1 MLEPYCRIPRCQVTC
16 GRREWMCSR
25 HWALVPH
32 WLRQRI
38 AESKSAARRGEPGA
52 LKHFEYKELAIRW
65 VLVELW
71 TLAFPVPPGHVDM
84 PAARLRCT
92 CPLCAQATALA
103 AKAYAV
109 RRYADSIQR
118 AVG

>member
-1 MLEPYCRIPRCQVTC
+1 MLVPCCRIPGCEVMC
-16 GRREWMCSR
+16 GKREWMCPR

-38 AESKSAARRGEPGA
+38 SETKSAARRGEPGA

-71 TLAFPVPPGHVDM
+71 TLAFPLPPEHVDT
-84 PAARLRCT
+84 PARRLRCT
-92 CPLCAQATALA
+92 CPMCGQATKLA

-109 RRYADSIQR
+109 RRLVPDQR